1 MSNTRRATGVPAGQ
15 TSPPDAAEDT
25 IAQAIGMAVAFYAGQ
40 ILEPM
45 LAGIAERLDKLIA
58 QQQDG

>member
-1 MSNTRRATGVPAGQ
+1 VEPAARRV
-15 TSPPDAAEDT
+15 SSRKPPEADDT
-25 IAQAIGMAVAFYAGQ
+25 IAQAIGMAVAYYTGQ

-58 QQQDG
+58 QQQSE